1 MTSDN
6 GNINSLWLY
15 CRDSFDDDAVNLDQ
29 LIDSNIEKI
38 NILAGRQEDFQIPPL
53 MALLV
58 SKKTA
63 ARKLMVA
70 KRLLDRGAYVN
81 CLDESGQNA
90 LAYMIKRYPWAT
102 EEQQKIIELLQS
114 YGAVLVKGH
123 SSDFFLDL
131 LMEKDEH

>member
-131 LMEKDEH
+131 LMEKYEH

>member
-15 CRDSFDDDAVNLDQ
+15 CRDSFDDDTVNLDQ

-38 NILAGRQEDFQIPPL
+38 NILAGRQEDFQMPPL

>member
-6 GNINSLWLY
+6 CNINSLWLY

-38 NILAGRQEDFQIPPL
+38 NILAGRLEDFQIPPL

-70 KRLLDRGAYVN
+70 KHLLDRGAYVN